1 MNIIYGERCSGKTTM
16 LVMTSAVMNIPIICR
31 TSANAKI
38 IQDIAEKF
46 GVNIPKP
53 RVHERGNYY
62 DDGVLL
68 DDADQFIRDA
78 LENYIGARIDACT
91 FNIDSDSV
99 MKRKEP

>member
-1 MNIIYGERCSGKTTM
+1 MNIIYGERCTGKTTM

-38 IQDIAEKF
+38 IQDIAAEL

-53 RVHERGNYY
+53 RVHERGNRDY
-62 DDGVLL
+62 DMVLL
-68 DDADQFIRDA
+68 DDAEMFIQDA
-78 LENYIGARIDACT
+78 LENYIGTRVTACT

-99 MKRKEP
+99 MKRRES

>member
-1 MNIIYGERCSGKTTM
+1 MNIIYGERCTGKTTM
-16 LVMTSAVMNIPIICR
+16 LVMTSAVMNEPIVCR
-31 TSANAKI
+31 TRVAAQH
-38 IQDIAEKF
+38 IQDVAAEL

-62 DDGVLL
+62 DGVVLL
-68 DDADQFIRDA
+68 DDANFFIQDA

-99 MKRKEP
+99 MKRKES

>member
-1 MNIIYGERCSGKTTM
+1 MNIIYGERCTGKTTM
-16 LVMTSAVMNIPIICR
+16 LVITSAVMNIPIICR
-31 TSANAKI
+31 TRANAKI
-38 IQDIAEKF
+38 IQDVAAEL

-68 DDADQFIRDA
+68 DDANFFIQDA
-78 LENYIGARIDACT
+78 LENYIDARIYACT

-99 MKRKEP
+99 MKRKES

>member
-1 MNIIYGERCSGKTTM
+1 MNIIYGERCTGKTTM
-16 LVMTSAVMNIPIICR
+16 LIMTSAVMKEPIVCSTRI
-31 TSANAKI
+31 AAKH
-38 IQDIAEKF
+38 IQDVAAEL

-68 DDADQFIRDA
+68 DDANFFIQDA
-78 LENYIGARIDACT
+78 LENYIGTRIDACT

-99 MKRKEP
+99 MKRKES